1 MNKSLRIFLPVFGI
15 VLIIAGIV
23 LMVLN
28 MVPLPIS
35 IALIGIGGIL
45 IIIRISKIMEKR
57 S

>member
-1 MNKSLRIFLPVFGI
+1 MNNSLKIFLPVFGT

-35 IALIGIGGIL
+35 IALIGIGGVL
-45 IIIRISKIMEKR
+45 IIIRIMKKQS
-57 S
+57 

>member
-1 MNKSLRIFLPVFGI
+1 MNNSMRIFLTVFGI

-35 IALIGIGGIL
+35 IALIGLGGVL
-45 IIIRISKIMEKR
+45 IIIRIMKK
-57 S
+57 